1 MSRDNPNF
9 IALDWLIGEI
19 NETLTQARQQLETF
33 ASDSSVPETAEDAG
47 GLLKNCL
54 NLIHQVHGS
63 LHMAELT
70 GAAMLAEE
78 MEQLVHALA
87 SGDVENSDETR
98 EFLMRALLELPLY
111 LEKIAFQRRDNPVLL
126 LPLLNDLR
134 AVRRERLITEGAL
147 FGPDL
152 TALELSSGNRQPL
165 LSNPAKL
172 QELVGKL
179 RKMYHV
185 AAASLIR
192 EVNSRESIAYLTK
205 VSEKMA
211 LLYSGSPRRQLWE
224 ILLGLL
230 EGISDHRI
238 TVMPALRQ
246 LLRRIDVEFRLL
258 AGQGARVLDLAPDR
272 DLIRNLLFYVYL
284 CGPNGART
292 QALYR
297 QYGLDKAVPGTPRP
311 DTEDALAMGPEA
323 MGTALVALREELA
336 TVREAL
342 DPSIANSERPPLSDT
357 SMVSKRVADTLGVLG
372 LDRLRGRARN
382 VYEYL
387 RDASRSDNPDDLL
400 MQAASELVEL
410 DAGLS
415 AAAERDRKVDD
426 ASPLMGEATDRVL
439 KEARI
444 GLETVKEAVV
454 EYIASH
460 WDTGHLSAVPK
471 RLQEVCGGL
480 EMVGYQRAGEIVG
493 ACKTY
498 IEQRLIN
505 AGEQPDWKLLDT
517 LADAVTSVEYYLE
530 RRADGIEDAD
540 MLLALAEDS
549 VATLGYAVTGTDG
562 ELAVE
567 SVSQA
572 EDDFATEGGELDL
585 PAADHSASEA
595 SDAPAGFDSWDASEE
610 AGRETPTADSEA
622 EDKPQTA
629 SAEDAPSLLEDS
641 WFAGDAN
648 EQASEPETTVTS
660 HSEADSGALI
670 EAPTETGAVEQ
681 MTESQYSG
689 FEVDGYQNVEDADPL
704 AGLAA
709 AADPAPESQ
718 PESEVTEVAVS
729 DIPADAD
736 DDASIIDDE
745 IVEIFLEEAGE
756 VMEAIHL
763 YFPQWA
769 ANFDDHDALVEFRR
783 GFHTLKGSGRM
794 VEALDVGELA
804 WAVENMLNRVLD
816 ETVAPTRAHVRLIEL
831 VLEKLPPMI
840 DGFRTGKGDPDAART
855 AELEGWAKQL
865 SQGEVPAALAESD
878 QAKPSAVPEQAP
890 ASVDESSADSDDDN
904 TQLWEI
910 FAQEAETH
918 LATVSEF
925 LQEMAQAAPLY
936 GIPSD
941 PMHRALHTLKGSAH
955 MAEVTPVAELVA
967 PLERFVKELRTY
979 QVAIDADIFE
989 LISDANDYVH
999 GVLQQIYNS
1008 EALHIERGE
1017 QFLARV
1023 AELQERAVG
1032 HLIRERE
1039 ANEPKAVDPQL
1050 LAVIMADGM
1059 KVLLDAD
1066 EMLNAWRA
1074 HPGDKSILLPV
1085 AEELDVLQHAA
1096 GQAQLPTLQELSQLL
1111 LAVYRQV
1118 IDGHLEEEPAL
1129 WAALEQGHNELLDLV
1144 DAVAAAQ
1151 DLPQVSDVVGEALRY
1166 LAQGDDSGE
1175 EEDFD
1180 FADYGIDSSEL
1191 TFPGDGEADTVDT
1204 EAVEGFAEPASE
1216 AVEESVADTSHLDD
1230 LSFDDLLAAEK
1241 PVEETPESPFPV
1253 DRVEDAGAGAD
1264 DDAQAFT
1271 PHMAAASDV
1280 PAVSDAPAVSEWLAD
1295 EDLPPLTPESFGLS
1309 EEAEEADEVQDA
1321 SFGDYAI
1328 DVEPAGTAD
1337 EDGIWQESANTGDR
1351 EAAPTVDST
1360 ELNLEH
1366 TVLEDDAG
1374 LGDMQWLEES
1384 LTETRTDTPAESTPL
1399 DAEVVE
1405 PVTPVAQPSQVSTAD
1420 QQAALAEIDP
1430 DVVEVFLEEAG
1441 DLVDELEELIQ
1452 GWEQA
1457 PDDTSHGEALKRVL
1471 HTFKGGARMAALMG
1485 LGEVAHRFE
1494 TVIENMQGDSTPS
1507 AEFFADAHAIYD
1519 RLAAGVETTR
1529 AWLGGEQLQSF
1540 TALLDTSW
1548 ADEQLAQNASPVD
1561 YGIESTES
1569 QAPTSQASTNT
1580 APAEADEGTAA
1591 SEVLPQDAPEAPAVS
1606 APAISTSTTPL
1617 TPAPAASEAGSNVL
1631 PFVRKSRTPGERDS
1645 GQPRNQPQE
1654 MVRVAS
1660 ELLEELVNL
1669 AGETSISRG
1678 RLEEQVGEF
1687 GIALDEMDSTL
1698 SRLNEQLRRLDKETE
1713 AQILFRQEQL
1723 AEQEDDFDPLEMDR
1737 YSSIQQLSR
1746 SLLESTSDLLELRQ
1760 TLGNKTRDTETLL
1773 LQQSR
1778 VNTELQEGL
1787 MRSRMVPFS
1796 RLVPRLR
1803 RIVRQVSA
1811 ELGKQVDLVFSNV
1824 EGELDRSML
1833 ERMVAPLEHMLRN
1846 AVDHGIEDPEQRR
1859 AAGKE
1864 ERGRIAVN
1872 LAREG
1877 SEVVITIS
1885 DDGAGINLMRV
1896 REKAIESGLMRPDA
1910 ELSNSEIMQ
1919 FILQAGFSTA
1929 DQVTQISGR
1938 GVGMDVVS
1946 AEIKQI
1952 GGNVTIASQIGEG
1965 TEFVVRLPFT
1975 VSVNRA
1981 LMVKVGDDLF
1991 ALPLNTIEGIVR
2003 LSPFELE
2010 HYYRTPEARFE
2021 YAGEPYQVNYFGNL
2035 LQSSAQPKLNVED
2048 MQLPVLL
2055 VRTENTAMA
2064 LQVDAIMGSREIVVK
2079 SLGAQFAG
2087 VQGVSGATVT
2097 GDGTVVVI
2105 LDAHALL
2112 RKHSALLARPEV
2124 PVLEVEPEVSG
2135 REEPEPQK
2143 MVMVVDDSV
2152 TVRKVTTRFLEREGF
2167 RATTAKDGQDAIIQ
2181 LQDFM
2186 PDVILLDIEMPR
2198 MDGFEV
2204 ARHIRSSGRLRDI
2217 PIIMITSR
2225 TGKKHR
2231 DHALSL
2237 GVNHY
2242 LGKPYQE
2249 EVLLNAIRDYTEA
2262 EVAH

>member
-9 IALDWLIGEI
+9 VALDWLIGEI
-19 NETLTQARQQLETF
+19 NETLAQARQQLETF
-33 ASDSSVPETAEDAG
+33 ASDSSIADASSDSS

-87 SGDVENSDETR
+87 SGEVENSDETR

-111 LEKIAFQRRDNPVLL
+111 LEKIAFQRRDNAVLL

-147 FGPDL
+147 FSPNL
-152 TALELSSGNRQPL
+152 SALEFATGERQPL
-165 LSNPAKL
+165 LGNNAKL
-172 QELVGKL
+172 QDLVAKL

-192 EVNSRESIAYLTK
+192 DVNSGESIAYLNK
-205 VSEKMA
+205 VCEKMA
-211 LLYSGSPRRQLWE
+211 LLYSGSQRQHLWE
-224 ILLGLL
+224 ILRGLL
-230 EGISDHRI
+230 EGIADHR
-238 TVMPALRQ
+238 VNVLPALRQ

-258 AGQGARVLDLAPDR
+258 AGQGARVLDARPDH
-272 DLIRNLLFYVYL
+272 DLLRNLLFYVYL
-284 CGPNGART
+284 SGPNGPRT
-292 QALYR
+292 SALY
-297 QYGLDKAVPGTPRP
+297 QQFALDQAVPGTPRP
-311 DTEDALAMGPEA
+311 DTEAALAMGPEA
-323 MGTALVALREELA
+323 MGTAVVALREELA
-336 TVREAL
+336 NVREAL
-342 DPSIANSERPPLSDT
+342 DPSIANGERPPLADT
-357 SMVSKRVADTLGVLG
+357 ANVAKRIADTLGVLG
-372 LDRLRGRARN
+372 LENQRTRARAI
-382 VYEYL
+382 YEYL
-387 RDASRSDNPDDLL
+387 RDASRSADPDELL
-400 MQAASELVEL
+400 MQAASELVQL
-410 DAGLS
+410 DSGL
-415 AAAERDRKVDD
+415 AATVERDRRNDSE
-426 ASPLMGEATDRVL
+426 SPLMGEATSRVL
-439 KEARI
+439 REARI

-460 WDTGHLSAVPK
+460 WDAGHLAPVPT

-480 EMVGYQRAGEIVG
+480 DMVGYRRAAEIVG
-493 ACKTY
+493 ACRAY
-498 IEQRLIN
+498 IEERLIS
-505 AGEQPDWKLLDT
+505 AGDQPDWKLLDT

-549 VATLGYAVTGTDG
+549 VATLGYAVADG
-562 ELAVE
+562 EGSGEVETPVVVDTSAVDDG
-567 SVSQA
+567 A
-572 EDDFATEGGELDL
+572 GDTADFAAEFVFDEADTAVSGSDEAPLVVEADSPSDEEQSALASFEFSLDI
-585 PAADHSASEA
+585 D
-595 SDAPAGFDSWDASEE
+595 E
-610 AGRETPTADSEA
+610 AGSTASTAATAD
-622 EDKPQTA
+622 TY
-629 SAEDAPSLLEDS
+629 
-641 WFAGDAN
+641 
-648 EQASEPETTVTS
+648 SEPE
-660 HSEADSGALI
+660 SE
-670 EAPTETGAVEQ
+670 
-681 MTESQYSG
+681 
-689 FEVDGYQNVEDADPL
+689 DPL
-704 AGLAA
+704 AGLSASLVQEASAARASESSDDSSLLEASWFAADEPAHTAEENASETAAEPIASNMPEAPAA
-709 AADPAPESQ
+709 ALAPML
-718 PESEVTEVAVS
+718 
-729 DIPADAD
+729 DDD
-736 DDASIIDDE
+736 DDASIIDEE
-745 IVEIFLEEAGE
+745 ILEIFLEEAGE
-756 VMEAIHL
+756 VLDTINH
-763 YFPQWA
+763 YFPMWA
-769 ANFDDHDALVEFRR
+769 ANFDNRDALVEFRR

-794 VEALDVGELA
+794 VEALEVGELA

-816 ETVAPTRAHVRLIEL
+816 ETVTPGRAHVLLIEQ
-831 VLEKLPPMI
+831 VIAKLPSMVE
-840 DGFRTGKGDPDAART
+840 GFRTQTGDPDPART
-855 AELEGWAKQL
+855 AELEAWAKQL
-865 SQGEVPAALAESD
+865 SHGGIPEALLQSAPAA
-878 QAKPSAVPEQAP
+878 AVPE
-890 ASVDESSADSDDDN
+890 VEDSHRGHIDDN
-904 TQLWEI
+904 IDDNAQLWEI

-918 LATVSEF
+918 LATVAEF
-925 LQEMAQAAPLY
+925 LAEMARAAPVY

-941 PMHRALHTLKGSAH
+941 PLHRALHTLKGSAH
-955 MAEVTPVAELVA
+955 MAEVTQVAELMA

-979 QVAIDADIFE
+979 QVAIDSDIFE
-989 LISDANDYVH
+989 LISDAASYVKA
-999 GVLQQIYNS
+999 VLNQIY
-1008 EALHIERGE
+1008 RGE
-1017 QFLARV
+1017 PLYVERAEQYLARV

-1059 KVLLDAD
+1059 RVLLDAD
-1066 EMLNAWRA
+1066 QMLNQWRQ
-1074 HPGDKSILLPV
+1074 HPGETAILLPV
-1085 AEELDVLQHAA
+1085 AEELDVLQQAA
-1096 GQAQLPTLQELSQLL
+1096 GQAQLPALQELSQLL

-1144 DAVAAAQ
+1144 DAVAAST
-1151 DLPQVSDVVGEALRY
+1151 DLPPVSEVVGEALRT
-1166 LAQGDDSGE
+1166 LAQGDDGASD
-1175 EEDFD
+1175 EDID
-1180 FADYGIDSSEL
+1180 LSEYGIDSSEF
-1191 TFPGDGEADTVDT
+1191 TFDEEILVAAPVGADEA
-1204 EAVEGFAEPASE
+1204 EVEDMEVVAAED
-1216 AVEESVADTSHLDD
+1216 ADEQLLAD
-1230 LSFDDLLAAEK
+1230 LSFDDLLAAESEIDAAA
-1241 PVEETPESPFPV
+1241 PGAEPEIALELPADMEVDVAVAEAIGADTLELDGIEFATAEAIDDADAAELELADIPTESALTVEEYLDDVSLADFELPAALQNDLDTGAEQVRDAVASAPPAPE
-1253 DRVEDAGAGAD
+1253 VEVPAAVAAAD
-1264 DDAQAFT
+1264 DE
-1271 PHMAAASDV
+1271 
-1280 PAVSDAPAVSEWLAD
+1280 VSATQRALLAD
-1295 EDLPPLTPESFGLS
+1295 
-1309 EEAEEADEVQDA
+1309 
-1321 SFGDYAI
+1321 
-1328 DVEPAGTAD
+1328 
-1337 EDGIWQESANTGDR
+1337 
-1351 EAAPTVDST
+1351 
-1360 ELNLEH
+1360 
-1366 TVLEDDAG
+1366 
-1374 LGDMQWLEES
+1374 
-1384 LTETRTDTPAESTPL
+1384 
-1399 DAEVVE
+1399 
-1405 PVTPVAQPSQVSTAD
+1405 
-1420 QQAALAEIDP
+1420 IDP

-1441 DLVDELEELIQ
+1441 DLMDELEELIQ
-1452 GWEQA
+1452 NWEQS
-1457 PDDTSHGEALKRVL
+1457 PDDRGAPEALKRVL

-1494 TVIENMQGDSTPS
+1494 TVIENMQSGSSPS
-1507 AEFFADAHAIYD
+1507 AAFFADAHRIYD
-1519 RLAAGVETTR
+1519 RLMTGVETVR
-1529 AWLGGEQLQSF
+1529 AWMGGEEIGSF
-1540 TALLDTSW
+1540 CALLETRW
-1548 ADEQLAQNASPVD
+1548 ADERVA
-1561 YGIESTES
+1561 EE
-1569 QAPTSQASTNT
+1569 T
-1580 APAEADEGTAA
+1580 AVADEQPSAA
-1591 SEVLPQDAPEAPAVS
+1591 VVAGEGAFVDVADADEDVHEEPENDSYAPPVEVIEKAAV
-1606 APAISTSTTPL
+1606 PV
-1617 TPAPAASEAGSNVL
+1617 PAAAPSTNVL
-1631 PFVRKSRTPGERDS
+1631 PFVRKSKNVGDRNG

-1678 RLEEQVGEF
+1678 RLEEQVSEF
-1687 GIALDEMDSTL
+1687 GLALDEMDSTL

-1713 AQILFRQEQL
+1713 AQIHFRQEQL
-1723 AEQEDDFDPLEMDR
+1723 AEQDVDFDPLEMDR
-1737 YSSIQQLSR
+1737 YSSIQHLSR

-1760 TLGNKTRDTETLL
+1760 TLGNKARDTETLL

-1846 AVDHGIEDPEQRR
+1846 AVDHGIESPQKRR
-1859 AAGKE
+1859 DTGKS
-1864 ERGRIAVN
+1864 ERGRIAVA

-1910 ELSNSEIMQ
+1910 ELSNNEIMQ
-1919 FILQAGFSTA
+1919 FILHAGFSTA
-1929 DQVTQISGR
+1929 EKVTQISGR

-1952 GGNVTIASQIGEG
+1952 GGSVSIASQAGKG

-2021 YAGEPYQVNYFGNL
+2021 YAGEPYQVNYFGSL
-2035 LQSSAQPKLNVED
+2035 LQSSAQPRLAVED
-2048 MQLPVLL
+2048 MQMPVLL
-2055 VRTENTAMA
+2055 VRSENTAMA

-2079 SLGAQFAG
+2079 SLGPQFAS

-2112 RKHSALLARPEV
+2112 RKHAALLARPEA
-2124 PVLEVEPEVSG
+2124 PLLQEIAATSG
-2135 REEPEPQK
+2135 REQAEAQK
-2143 MVMVVDDSV
+2143 LVMVVDDSV
-2152 TVRKVTTRFLEREGF
+2152 TVRKVTTRFLEREGY
-2167 RATTAKDGQDAIIQ
+2167 RVITAKDGQDAIIQ
-2181 LQDFM
+2181 LQDVI
-2186 PDVILLDIEMPR
+2186 PDVMLLDIEMPR

-2204 ARHIRSSGRLRDI
+2204 ARNIRSSSRLRNI

-2249 EVLLNAIRDYTEA
+2249 EILLGAIRDYTESRA
-2262 EVAH
+2262 DV

>member
-9 IALDWLIGEI
+9 VALDWLIGEI
-19 NETLTQARQQLETF
+19 NETLAQARQQLETF
-33 ASDSSVPETAEDAG
+33 ASDSSSADSSFADSAG
-47 GLLKNCL
+47 DPSGLLKSCL
-54 NLIHQVHGS
+54 DLIHQVHGS

-87 SGDVENSDETR
+87 SGEVENSDETR

-147 FGPDL
+147 FAPDL
-152 TALELSSGNRQPL
+152 SALDYATGNRQPL
-165 LSNPAKL
+165 LSNNAKL
-172 QELVGKL
+172 QELVLKL

-192 EVNSRESIAYLTK
+192 DVNSGESLAYLNK
-205 VSEKMA
+205 VSEKMS
-211 LLYSGSPRRQLWE
+211 LLYSGSQRQHLWE
-224 ILLGLL
+224 ILQGLL
-230 EGISDHRI
+230 EGIADHR
-238 TVMPALRQ
+238 VNVLPALRQ

-258 AGQGARVLDLAPDR
+258 QGQGARVLDLRPDR
-272 DLIRNLLFYVYL
+272 DLSRNLLFYVYL
-284 CGPNGART
+284 CGPNGPRT
-292 QALYR
+292 QALY
-297 QYGLDKAVPGTPRP
+297 QKYALDQAVPGTPRP

-323 MGTALVALREELA
+323 MGTAVAALREELA
-336 TVREAL
+336 SVREAL
-342 DPSIANSERPPLSDT
+342 DPSIANSERPPLADT
-357 SMVSKRVADTLGVLG
+357 AIVAKRIADTLGVLG
-372 LDRLRGRARN
+372 LENQRTRARSI
-382 VYEYL
+382 YEYL
-387 RDASRSDNPDDLL
+387 RDASRSQAPDDLL
-400 MQAASELVEL
+400 MQAASELVQL
-410 DAGLS
+410 DSGLA
-415 AAAERDRKVDD
+415 AAAERDKKIDSD
-426 ASPLMGEATDRVL
+426 SPLMGEATEQVL
-439 KEARI
+439 REARI

-460 WDTGHLSAVPK
+460 WDAGHLSQVPK

-480 EMVGYQRAGEIVG
+480 DMVGYQRAAEIVG
-493 ACKTY
+493 ACKSY
-498 IEQRLIN
+498 IEERLIN
-505 AGEQPDWKLLDT
+505 AGDQPDWKLLDT

-549 VATLGYAVTGTDG
+549 VATLGYAVADG
-562 ELAVE
+562 EGAVAKAAATDEQVQPFADAPEAQSAPAVE
-567 SVSQA
+567 SEEQSA
-572 EDDFATEGGELDL
+572 LDSFEYTLDL
-585 PAADHSASEA
+585 DEV
-595 SDAPAGFDSWDASEE
+595 GVE
-610 AGRETPTADSEA
+610 AGVEA
-622 EDKPQTA
+622 T
-629 SAEDAPSLLEDS
+629 AEDAVAEAAPEAPVSDDALAALSEPVFDASGEESVQPETASEGADEPSLIEES
-641 WFAGDAN
+641 WFAGD
-648 EQASEPETTVTS
+648 
-660 HSEADSGALI
+660 SEADTASDFDFA
-670 EAPTETGAVEQ
+670 ETTGVA
-681 MTESQYSG
+681 ESNEEPST
-689 FEVDGYQNVEDADPL
+689 A
-704 AGLAA
+704 
-709 AADPAPESQ
+709 PAPQAPVLE
-718 PESEVTEVAVS
+718 E
-729 DIPADAD
+729 D
-736 DDASIIDDE
+736 DDTSIIDDE

-756 VMEAIHL
+756 VLETIEH

-769 ANFDDHDALVEFRR
+769 ANFDNRDALVEFRR

-794 VEALDVGELA
+794 VEALEVGELS
-804 WAVENMLNRVLD
+804 WAVENMLNRVID
-816 ETVAPTRAHVRLIEL
+816 ETVAPGRGHALLIEQ
-831 VLEKLPPMI
+831 VVAKLPSMI
-840 DGFRTGKGDPDAART
+840 DGFRTRTGDPDPART
-855 AELEGWAKQL
+855 AELEAWAKQL
-865 SQGEVPAALAESD
+865 SHGEVPEALLQS
-878 QAKPSAVPEQAP
+878 
-890 ASVDESSADSDDDN
+890 ASVADAAGSAQSNTSLEDSAEADVDADENA
-904 TQLWEI
+904 QLWEI

-918 LATVSEF
+918 LATVEEF
-925 LQEMAQAAPLY
+925 LSEMERAAPLY
-936 GIPSD
+936 GVPSD
-941 PMHRALHTLKGSAH
+941 PLHRALHTLKGSAH
-955 MAEVTPVAELVA
+955 MAEVTQVAELMA
-967 PLERFVKELRTY
+967 PLERFAKELRTY
-979 QVAIDADIFE
+979 QVAIDSDIFE
-989 LISDANDYVH
+989 LISDARRYVQA
-999 GVLQQIYNS
+999 VLQQIYNS
-1008 EALHIERGE
+1008 EPLHVARSE

-1066 EMLNAWRA
+1066 QMLNQWRQ
-1074 HPGDKSILLPV
+1074 HPGDRSILLPV
-1085 AEELDVLQHAA
+1085 AEELDVLQQAA
-1096 GQAQLPTLQELSQLL
+1096 GQAQLPALQELSLLL

-1144 DAVAAAQ
+1144 DAVAAST
-1151 DLPQVSDVVGEALRY
+1151 DLPPVSEAVGEALRY
-1166 LAQGDDSGE
+1166 LAQGDDGAE
-1175 EEDFD
+1175 EEDID
-1180 FADYGIDSSEL
+1180 LSEYGIDSSEFSFADEAS
-1191 TFPGDGEADTVDT
+1191 TGEAAEHEVVGVDVSEEET
-1204 EAVEGFAEPASE
+1204 ESDEVSF
-1216 AVEESVADTSHLDD
+1216 
-1230 LSFDDLLAAEK
+1230 SFDDLVAAESAADASESGSESQAAV
-1241 PVEETPESPFPV
+1241 PAAESEEPELTVEWLESELATEDVSVEES
-1253 DRVEDAGAGAD
+1253 
-1264 DDAQAFT
+1264 
-1271 PHMAAASDV
+1271 
-1280 PAVSDAPAVSEWLAD
+1280 AP
-1295 EDLPPLTPESFGLS
+1295 
-1309 EEAEEADEVQDA
+1309 
-1321 SFGDYAI
+1321 
-1328 DVEPAGTAD
+1328 
-1337 EDGIWQESANTGDR
+1337 
-1351 EAAPTVDST
+1351 
-1360 ELNLEH
+1360 
-1366 TVLEDDAG
+1366 
-1374 LGDMQWLEES
+1374 
-1384 LTETRTDTPAESTPL
+1384 
-1399 DAEVVE
+1399 VVE
-1405 PVTPVAQPSQVSTAD
+1405 PVEPEHSVFAEDIPASVSEPVVSESVISEPVTDSVESGPAVAASAGGISEGQRALLAD
-1420 QQAALAEIDP
+1420 IDP

-1441 DLVDELEELIQ
+1441 ELVDELEELIQ
-1452 GWEQA
+1452 NWEQS
-1457 PDDTSHGEALKRVL
+1457 PDDAEAPEALKRVL

-1494 TVIENMQGDSTPS
+1494 TVIENMQRGSSPS
-1507 AEFFADAHAIYD
+1507 AEFFADAHSIYD
-1519 RLAAGVETTR
+1519 RLAAGVETVR
-1529 AWLGGEQLQSF
+1529 AWMGGDELEPF
-1540 TALLDTSW
+1540 CALLETQW
-1548 ADEQLAQNASPVD
+1548 ADEQVAEDASPVD
-1561 YGIESTES
+1561 YGMESDEELPVATHAVEEPV
-1569 QAPTSQASTNT
+1569 AP
-1580 APAEADEGTAA
+1580 PED
-1591 SEVLPQDAPEAPAVS
+1591 PAPEVEVIEKGNALQPH
-1606 APAISTSTTPL
+1606 
-1617 TPAPAASEAGSNVL
+1617 APAAAGNVL
-1631 PFVRKSRTPGERDS
+1631 PFVRKSKEVGDRDG
-1645 GQPRNQPQE
+1645 GQSRNQPQE

-1687 GIALDEMDSTL
+1687 GTALDEMDSTL

-1723 AEQEDDFDPLEMDR
+1723 AEQDGDFDPLEMDR

-1746 SLLESTSDLLELRQ
+1746 SLLESTSDLLELKQ
-1760 TLGNKTRDTETLL
+1760 TLGHKARDTETLL

-1811 ELGKQVDLVFSNV
+1811 ELSKQVDLVFSNV

-1846 AVDHGIEDPEQRR
+1846 AVDHGIESPAERR
-1859 AAGKE
+1859 DAGKA
-1864 ERGRIAVN
+1864 ERGRISVA

-1896 REKAIESGLMRPDA
+1896 REKAIESGLMRADA
-1910 ELSNSEIMQ
+1910 ELSNNEIMQ

-1929 DQVTQISGR
+1929 DKVTQISGR

-1952 GGNVTIASQIGEG
+1952 GGSVTIGSQIGQG

-2021 YAGEPYQVNYFGNL
+2021 YAGEPYQVNYFGSL
-2035 LQSSAQPKLNVED
+2035 LQSSAQPRLAVED
-2048 MQLPVLL
+2048 MQMPVLL
-2055 VRTENTAMA
+2055 VRSENTAMA

-2079 SLGAQFAG
+2079 SLGPQFAS

-2112 RKHSALLARPEV
+2112 RKHSALLARPEA
-2124 PVLEVEPEVSG
+2124 PLLKELPEVSG
-2135 REEPEPQK
+2135 REEPVTQK
-2143 MVMVVDDSV
+2143 LVMVVDDSV

-2167 RATTAKDGQDAIIQ
+2167 RVITAKDGQDAIIQ
-2181 LQDFM
+2181 LQDVI
-2186 PDVILLDIEMPR
+2186 PDVMLLDIEMPR

-2204 ARHIRSSGRLRDI
+2204 ARNIRSSSRLRDI

-2249 EVLLNAIRDYTEA
+2249 EVLLSAIHDFTEA
-2262 EVAH
+2262 EAEV

>member
-1 MSRDNPNF
+1 M
-9 IALDWLIGEI
+9 IGEI
-19 NETLTQARQQLETF
+19 NETLAQARQQLETF
-33 ASDSSVPETAEDAG
+33 ASDSSVSDSSGLEASADSA

-87 SGDVENSDETR
+87 SGEVENSDETR

-111 LEKIAFQRRDNPVLL
+111 LEKIAFQRRDNAVLL

-147 FGPDL
+147 FAPDL
-152 TALELSSGNRQPL
+152 SPLDVATGNRQPL
-165 LSNPAKL
+165 LGNPAKL
-172 QELVGKL
+172 QELVAKL

-192 EVNSRESIAYLTK
+192 DVNSGESLAYLNK
-205 VSEKMA
+205 VSEKMG
-211 LLYSGSPRRQLWE
+211 LLYSGSQRQHLWE
-224 ILLGLL
+224 ILQGLL
-230 EGISDHRI
+230 EGIADHR
-238 TVMPALRQ
+238 VNVLPALRQ

-258 AGQGARVLDLAPDR
+258 QGQGARVLDLRPDR
-272 DLIRNLLFYVYL
+272 DLTRNLLFYVYL
-284 CGPNGART
+284 CGPNGPRT
-292 QALYR
+292 SALYQ
-297 QYGLDKAVPGTPRP
+297 QYALDKAVPGTPRP

-323 MGTALVALREELA
+323 MGTAVTALREELA
-336 TVREAL
+336 SVREAL
-342 DPSIANSERPPLSDT
+342 DPSVTTTERPPLSDT
-357 SMVSKRVADTLGVLG
+357 SIVAKRIADTLGVLG
-372 LDRLRGRARN
+372 LENQRSRARKI
-382 VYEYL
+382 YEHL
-387 RDASRSDNPDDLL
+387 RDASRAADPDELL
-400 MQAASELVEL
+400 MQAASELVQL
-410 DAGLS
+410 DSGLA
-415 AAAERDRKVDD
+415 AAAERDKKVDSE
-426 ASPLMGEATDRVL
+426 SPLMGEATDQVL
-439 KEARI
+439 REARI

-460 WDTGHLSAVPK
+460 WDAGHLSQVPK

-480 EMVGYQRAGEIVG
+480 DMVGYQRAGEIVG
-493 ACKTY
+493 ACKSY
-498 IEQRLIN
+498 IVERLID
-505 AGEQPDWKLLDT
+505 AGDQPDWKLLDT

-549 VATLGYAVTGTDG
+549 VATLGYAVANSEMPAADTAPVDTNSADILSPATDVVA
-562 ELAVE
+562 AVE
-567 SVSQA
+567 SFELPLAA
-572 EDDFATEGGELDL
+572 E
-585 PAADHSASEA
+585 
-595 SDAPAGFDSWDASEE
+595 
-610 AGRETPTADSEA
+610 
-622 EDKPQTA
+622 
-629 SAEDAPSLLEDS
+629 
-641 WFAGDAN
+641 
-648 EQASEPETTVTS
+648 
-660 HSEADSGALI
+660 
-670 EAPTETGAVEQ
+670 PTETESADESPESEVEQ
-681 MTESQYSG
+681 ALDS
-689 FEVDGYQNVEDADPL
+689 FEFTLDPEVLADEPGETAAAPVSEDPL
-704 AGLAA
+704 AGLSASLVEEAA
-709 AADPAPESQ
+709 REAVDNTVEDAAEDTAGDTAGSITGENTDEPSLLEESWFAADSGSNQSSVEPEVEVSAEASVDGPFEASFEDPFDGPAKAP
-718 PESEVTEVAVS
+718 AVNA
-729 DIPADAD
+729 PVLEED
-736 DDASIIDDE
+736 DETSIIDDE
-745 IVEIFLEEAGE
+745 IVEIFLEEASE
-756 VMEAIHL
+756 VLETIGH
-763 YFPQWA
+763 YFPLWA
-769 ANFDDHDALVEFRR
+769 ANFDDRDALVEFRR

-794 VEALDVGELA
+794 VEALEVGELS

-816 ETVAPTRAHVRLIEL
+816 ETVSPGRAHVRLIEL
-831 VLEKLPPMI
+831 VVAKLPSMV
-840 DGFRTGKGDPDAART
+840 DGFRTRSGDPDPART

-865 SQGEVPAALAESD
+865 AHGEVPEALLQAQVAAASD
-878 QAKPSAVPEQAP
+878 QDSETAAANAFVAEPV
-890 ASVDESSADSDDDN
+890 ASEDFEVDDN
-904 TQLWEI
+904 AQLWDI

-918 LATVSEF
+918 LATVAEF
-925 LQEMAQAAPLY
+925 LSEMERAAPVY

-941 PMHRALHTLKGSAH
+941 PLHRALHTLKGSAH
-955 MAEVTPVAELVA
+955 MAEVTQVAELMA
-967 PLERFVKELRTY
+967 PLERFAKELRTY
-979 QVAIDADIFE
+979 QVAIDSDIFD
-989 LISDANDYVH
+989 LIADAASYVK
-999 GVLQQIYNS
+999 GVLNQIYAG
-1008 EALHIERGE
+1008 EPLFVERSE

-1059 KVLLDAD
+1059 RVLLDAD
-1066 EMLNAWRA
+1066 EMLNQWRQ
-1074 HPGDKSILLPV
+1074 HPGDKTILLPV
-1085 AEELDVLQHAA
+1085 AEELDVLQQAA
-1096 GQAQLPTLQELSQLL
+1096 GQAQLPTLQELALLL

-1151 DLPQVSDVVGEALRY
+1151 DLPQVSDAVGEALRY

-1175 EEDFD
+1175 EEEFD
-1180 FADYGIDSSEL
+1180 LSEYGIDSSEFEYADS
-1191 TFPGDGEADTVDT
+1191 TAETAADTPEDLTLVDDA
-1204 EAVEGFAEPASE
+1204 AVAEDVVP
-1216 AVEESVADTSHLDD
+1216 VESDIAD
-1230 LSFDDLLAAEK
+1230 LSFDDLLAAEAVDEVPA
-1241 PVEETPESPFPV
+1241 PVAEVILEADAEEDAPELTVEWLEAELAGTDSDRDDIASGAFEGAVEGAVENAAESLPEQPAPSEDEILLDVDVDVAMESP
-1253 DRVEDAGAGAD
+1253 
-1264 DDAQAFT
+1264 
-1271 PHMAAASDV
+1271 AAASQRQEDLSTPV
-1280 PAVSDAPAVSEWLAD
+1280 FSSEPVAAQPVSSDEISEAQRALLAD
-1295 EDLPPLTPESFGLS
+1295 
-1309 EEAEEADEVQDA
+1309 
-1321 SFGDYAI
+1321 
-1328 DVEPAGTAD
+1328 
-1337 EDGIWQESANTGDR
+1337 
-1351 EAAPTVDST
+1351 
-1360 ELNLEH
+1360 
-1366 TVLEDDAG
+1366 
-1374 LGDMQWLEES
+1374 
-1384 LTETRTDTPAESTPL
+1384 
-1399 DAEVVE
+1399 
-1405 PVTPVAQPSQVSTAD
+1405 
-1420 QQAALAEIDP
+1420 IDP
-1430 DVVEVFLEEAG
+1430 DVVEVFLEEAS

-1452 GWEQA
+1452 NWEQEPEDKA
-1457 PDDTSHGEALKRVL
+1457 SPEALKRVL

-1494 TVIENMQGDSTPS
+1494 TVIENMQSGSSPS
-1507 AEFFADAHAIYD
+1507 AGFFADAHGIYD
-1519 RLAAGVETTR
+1519 RLAAGVETVR
-1529 AWLGGEQLQSF
+1529 AWMGGEELPAF
-1540 TALLDTSW
+1540 CALLETRW
-1548 ADEQLAQNASPVD
+1548 ADGQVSESVDHADNGIDTAEVLEPTEQQATAAIPESGASD
-1561 YGIESTES
+1561 EAETES
-1569 QAPTSQASTNT
+1569 AASTGD
-1580 APAEADEGTAA
+1580 P
-1591 SEVLPQDAPEAPAVS
+1591 APEIEVIEKGVVLQPQ
-1606 APAISTSTTPL
+1606 
-1617 TPAPAASEAGSNVL
+1617 APAASSNVL
-1631 PFVRKSRTPGERDS
+1631 PFIRKSKNVGDRDG

-1687 GIALDEMDSTL
+1687 GLALDEMDSTL

-1723 AEQEDDFDPLEMDR
+1723 AEQDGDFDPLEMDR

-1760 TLGNKTRDTETLL
+1760 TLGHKARDTETLL

-1811 ELGKQVDLVFSNV
+1811 ELSKQVDLVFSNV

-1846 AVDHGIEDPEQRR
+1846 AVDHGIESPQKRLD
-1859 AAGKE
+1859 AGKA
-1864 ERGRIAVN
+1864 ERGRISVA

-1877 SEVVITIS
+1877 SEVVLTIS

-1910 ELSNSEIMQ
+1910 ELSNNEIMQ

-1929 DQVTQISGR
+1929 DKVTQISGR

-1952 GGNVTIASQIGEG
+1952 GGNVTIASQAGQG

-1981 LMVKVGDDLF
+1981 LMVKVGEDLF

-2010 HYYRTPEARFE
+2010 HYYRSPEARFE

-2035 LQSSAQPKLNVED
+2035 LQSSAQPRLNVED

-2055 VRTENTAMA
+2055 VRSENTAMA

-2079 SLGAQFAG
+2079 SLGPQFAT

-2112 RKHSALLARPEV
+2112 RKQAALLARPEV
-2124 PVLEVEPEVSG
+2124 PLLQQAPEVSA
-2135 REEPEPQK
+2135 REEPEAQK
-2143 MVMVVDDSV
+2143 LVMVVDDSV

-2167 RATTAKDGQDAIIQ
+2167 RVITAKDGQDAIIQ
-2181 LQDFM
+2181 LQDVI
-2186 PDVILLDIEMPR
+2186 PDVMLLDIEMPR

-2204 ARHIRSSGRLRDI
+2204 ARNIRSSSRLRDI

-2249 EVLLNAIRDYTEA
+2249 EILLGAIHDFTEVEA
-2262 EVAH
+2262 GA

>member
-9 IALDWLIGEI
+9 VALDWLIGEI
-19 NETLTQARQQLETF
+19 NETLAQARQQLETF
-33 ASDSSVPETAEDAG
+33 ASDSSAADTSADSS

-78 MEQLVHALA
+78 MEQLVQALA
-87 SGDVENSDETR
+87 SGEVENSDETR

-111 LEKIAFQRRDNPVLL
+111 LEKIAFQRRDNAVLL

-147 FGPDL
+147 FSPDL
-152 TALELSSGNRQPL
+152 SALEFASGARQPL
-165 LSNPAKL
+165 LDNNIKL
-172 QELVGKL
+172 QELVAKL

-192 EVNSRESIAYLTK
+192 DVNSGESIAYLNK
-205 VSEKMA
+205 VCEKMV
-211 LLYSGSPRRQLWE
+211 LLYSGSQRQHLWE
-224 ILLGLL
+224 ILRGLL
-230 EGISDHRI
+230 EAIADHR
-238 TVMPALRQ
+238 VSVLPALRQ

-258 AGQGARVLDLAPDR
+258 AGQGARALDARPDH

-284 CGPNGART
+284 AGPNGTRT
-292 QALYR
+292 EALYR
-297 QYGLDKAVPGTPRP
+297 QFALDQAVPGTPRP

-323 MGTALVALREELA
+323 MGTAVAALREELA
-336 TVREAL
+336 NVREAL
-342 DPSIANSERPPLSDT
+342 DPSVTTGERPPLSDT
-357 SMVSKRVADTLGVLG
+357 AVIAKRIADTLGVLG
-372 LDRLRGRARN
+372 LENQRTRARAI
-382 VYEYL
+382 YEYL
-387 RDASRSDNPDDLL
+387 RDASRSIEPDELL
-400 MQAASELVEL
+400 MQAASELVQL
-410 DAGLS
+410 DSGL
-415 AAAERDRKVDD
+415 AAAMERDRRNDSE
-426 ASPLMGEATDRVL
+426 SPLMGEATSRVL
-439 KEARI
+439 REARI

-460 WDTGHLSAVPK
+460 WDAGHLSLVPK
-471 RLQEVCGGL
+471 RLQEVYGGL
-480 EMVGYQRAGEIVG
+480 DMVGYQRAAEIVG
-493 ACKTY
+493 ACKNY
-498 IEQRLIN
+498 IEERLIN
-505 AGEQPDWKLLDT
+505 AGDQPDWKLLDT

-549 VATLGYAVTGTDG
+549 VATLGYAVANGEGAVEPGHGNGDASNESHSEVEDFAAEFVFEEPGTVDG
-562 ELAVE
+562 ELN
-567 SVSQA
+567 
-572 EDDFATEGGELDL
+572 
-585 PAADHSASEA
+585 
-595 SDAPAGFDSWDASEE
+595 DAPVDEEQRALDSFEFSLDIDEVEPADDNDSAAEPDAESENLLSSSLAGFSAALIEEAKADAVIESNEDAS
-610 AGRETPTADSEA
+610 
-622 EDKPQTA
+622 
-629 SAEDAPSLLEDS
+629 SLLEES
-641 WFAGDAN
+641 WFA
-648 EQASEPETTVTS
+648 S
-660 HSEADSGALI
+660 
-670 EAPTETGAVEQ
+670 
-681 MTESQYSG
+681 
-689 FEVDGYQNVEDADPL
+689 EDAADL
-704 AGLAA
+704 AESAIGEDAEETASSLPESPVVT
-709 AADPAPESQ
+709 PAPMLE
-718 PESEVTEVAVS
+718 E
-729 DIPADAD
+729 D
-736 DDASIIDDE
+736 DDSSIIDEE
-745 IVEIFLEEAGE
+745 ILEIFLEEAAE
-756 VMEAIHL
+756 VLDTINH
-763 YFPQWA
+763 YFPLWA
-769 ANFDDHDALVEFRR
+769 ANFDNRDALVEFRR

-794 VEALDVGELA
+794 VEALEVGELA

-816 ETVAPTRAHVRLIEL
+816 ETVTPGRAHVLLIER
-831 VLEKLPPMI
+831 VMAKLPSMI
-840 DGFRTGKGDPDAART
+840 EGFRTHSGDPDPAGT
-855 AELEGWAKQL
+855 AELDAWAKQL
-865 SQGEVPAALAESD
+865 SHGEVPEALLQSTPRVATSVVE
-878 QAKPSAVPEQAP
+878 KMAVGAVDDGVDD
-890 ASVDESSADSDDDN
+890 SVDDN
-904 TQLWEI
+904 AQLWEI

-918 LATVSEF
+918 LATVAEF
-925 LQEMAQAAPLY
+925 LSEMERAAPVY

-941 PMHRALHTLKGSAH
+941 PLHRALHTLKGSAH
-955 MAEVTPVAELVA
+955 MAEVTQVAELMA
-967 PLERFVKELRTY
+967 PLERFAKELRTY
-979 QVAIDADIFE
+979 QVAIDSDIFE
-989 LISDANDYVH
+989 LISDAASYVKS
-999 GVLQQIYNS
+999 VLNQIY
-1008 EALHIERGE
+1008 RGE
-1017 QFLARV
+1017 PLHVERSEQYLARV

-1066 EMLNAWRA
+1066 QMLSQWRS
-1074 HPGDKSILLPV
+1074 HPGDTSILLPV
-1085 AEELDVLQHAA
+1085 AEELDVLQQAA
-1096 GQAQLPTLQELSQLL
+1096 GQAQLPALQELSQLL

-1144 DAVAAAQ
+1144 DAVAAST
-1151 DLPQVSDVVGEALRY
+1151 DLPSVSEVVGEALRT
-1166 LAQGDDSGE
+1166 LAQGDDGE
-1175 EEDFD
+1175 SDEDID
-1180 FADYGIDSSEL
+1180 LAEYGIDSSEF
-1191 TFPGDGEADTVDT
+1191 TFGEEITAAAPAGTDEDERGAIAVDAG
-1204 EAVEGFAEPASE
+1204 EDDDEQLLA
-1216 AVEESVADTSHLDD
+1216 D
-1230 LSFDDLLAAEK
+1230 LSFDDLLAAESEAGDT
-1241 PVEETPESPFPV
+1241 VAATAETEISLQLPIDSEIEIVDAPEMDADIIDPDGIEIAGTGDTGDIEPEHADVSKGFELSP
-1253 DRVEDAGAGAD
+1253 AKTTAD
-1264 DDAQAFT
+1264 ELSLDDLELPPALQRESEVS
-1271 PHMAAASDV
+1271 PAAAALS
-1280 PAVSDAPAVSEWLAD
+1280 AEAPAVVAETDGELGATQRALLAD
-1295 EDLPPLTPESFGLS
+1295 
-1309 EEAEEADEVQDA
+1309 
-1321 SFGDYAI
+1321 
-1328 DVEPAGTAD
+1328 
-1337 EDGIWQESANTGDR
+1337 
-1351 EAAPTVDST
+1351 
-1360 ELNLEH
+1360 
-1366 TVLEDDAG
+1366 
-1374 LGDMQWLEES
+1374 
-1384 LTETRTDTPAESTPL
+1384 
-1399 DAEVVE
+1399 
-1405 PVTPVAQPSQVSTAD
+1405 
-1420 QQAALAEIDP
+1420 IDP

-1441 DLVDELEELIQ
+1441 DLMDELEELIQ
-1452 GWEQA
+1452 NWEQSPEDLTA
-1457 PDDTSHGEALKRVL
+1457 PEALKRVL

-1494 TVIENMQGDSTPS
+1494 TVIENMQSGSSPS
-1507 AEFFADAHAIYD
+1507 AAFFADAHRIYD
-1519 RLAAGVETTR
+1519 RLASGVDTVR
-1529 AWLGGEQLQSF
+1529 AWIGGEEIGPF
-1540 TALLDTSW
+1540 CALLETRW
-1548 ADEQLAQNASPVD
+1548 ADTQTAEDVEVAAELPPATPVV
-1561 YGIESTES
+1561 EEH
-1569 QAPTSQASTNT
+1569 
-1580 APAEADEGTAA
+1580 TAA
-1591 SEVLPQDAPEAPAVS
+1591 EVE
-1606 APAISTSTTPL
+1606 
-1617 TPAPAASEAGSNVL
+1617 EAGDLSDDDYTPPVEVIENVSVPATSPASNVL
-1631 PFVRKSRTPGERDS
+1631 PFVRKSKNVGDRNG
-1645 GQPRNQPQE
+1645 GQTRSQPQE

-1678 RLEEQVGEF
+1678 RLEEQVSEF
-1687 GIALDEMDSTL
+1687 GLALDEMDSTL

-1713 AQILFRQEQL
+1713 AQIHFRQEQL
-1723 AEQEDDFDPLEMDR
+1723 AEQDVDFDPLEMDR

-1760 TLGNKTRDTETLL
+1760 TLGNKARDTETLL

-1846 AVDHGIEDPEQRR
+1846 AVDHGIEIPQKRR
-1859 AAGKE
+1859 DAGKP
-1864 ERGRIAVN
+1864 ERGRISVA

-1896 REKAIESGLMRPDA
+1896 REKAIESGLMRADA
-1910 ELSNSEIMQ
+1910 ELSNNEIMQ

-1929 DQVTQISGR
+1929 EKVTQISGR

-1946 AEIKQI
+1946 AEIKLI
-1952 GGNVTIASQIGEG
+1952 GGSVTIGSQAGKG

-2021 YAGEPYQVNYFGNL
+2021 YAGEPYQVNYFGSL
-2035 LQSSAQPKLNVED
+2035 LQSSAQPRLAVED
-2048 MQLPVLL
+2048 MQMPVLL
-2055 VRTENTAMA
+2055 VRSENTAMA

-2079 SLGAQFAG
+2079 SLGPQFAG

-2112 RKHSALLARPEV
+2112 RKHSALLARPEA
-2124 PVLEVEPEVSG
+2124 PLLQHIGTSST
-2135 REEPEPQK
+2135 REEPEAQK
-2143 MVMVVDDSV
+2143 LVMVVDDSV
-2152 TVRKVTTRFLEREGF
+2152 TVRKVTTRFLEREGY
-2167 RATTAKDGQDAIIQ
+2167 RVITAKDGQDAIIQ
-2181 LQDFM
+2181 LQDVI
-2186 PDVILLDIEMPR
+2186 PDVMLLDIEMPR

-2204 ARHIRSSGRLRDI
+2204 ARNIRSSSRLRDI

-2249 EVLLNAIRDYTEA
+2249 EILLGAIRDYTEA
-2262 EVAH
+2262 GVNA